1 MHLHRC
7 SPQNTTWPPETVVSV
22 SPESWNQGP
31 ILGPPLGKP
40 GCSSHYATFLKDLI
54 QGLLPTWSFCQPLG
68 PSLQGML
75 AFPEKWLMGSK
86 GTHRATQSKTG
97 FLPSFSGLWSQIG
110 AVNFQ
115 GGKIIRY
122 INYWYTGSKFTL
134 FAREMDQGPWNS
146 FPLPDAMRL
155 SSFVNRR
162 CWRQTFASGGCAHSA
177 GAIVASPVL
186 NSPGTQSSQ
195 HLPLLPR
202 CLWETLP
209 CEQVSLAPQS

>member
-1 MHLHRC
+1 
-7 SPQNTTWPPETVVSV
+7 
-22 SPESWNQGP
+22 
-31 ILGPPLGKP
+31 
-40 GCSSHYATFLKDLI
+40 
-54 QGLLPTWSFCQPLG
+54 
-68 PSLQGML
+68 ML

-97 FLPSFSGLWSQIG
+97 FLPSFSVLWSQTG

-155 SSFVNRR
+155 SSFASRR

-186 NSPGTQSSQ
+186 SSWDTEQPAPTSASQVPLGDTSLWTVFLGSPVLGGKFPGSPSSTPSQQPLCHETQQPWSRS
-195 HLPLLPR
+195 
-202 CLWETLP
+202 
-209 CEQVSLAPQS
+209 VLAGRALFLGCSISALA